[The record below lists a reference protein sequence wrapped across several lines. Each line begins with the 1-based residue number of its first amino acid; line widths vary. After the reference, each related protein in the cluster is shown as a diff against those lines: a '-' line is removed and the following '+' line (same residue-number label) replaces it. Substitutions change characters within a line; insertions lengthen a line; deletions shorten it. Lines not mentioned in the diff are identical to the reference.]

1 MKRLVVFPNDPVKDY
16 YQKGEIKPRYFNP
29 GEYFDEIHIVSLC
42 DGEIGEDK
50 VQELAGKAELKIYPV
65 GSFSLK
71 RPWTFWRLRQNVLKL
86 VSSIDPHVIRASN
99 PKLAGYLAAFCG
111 KKLEIPSVVS
121 LHSNPDELRTLRVD
135 TTLAKKVLEFVSK
148 RFFEPY
154 SISNAT
160 RTICVSQFL
169 TSYAARNG
177 AGNVEV
183 IYNRVY
189 GSQFYTQRNHGQMNS
204 RPRIL
209 SVGRLDLPKNQECLI
224 RAVQNLDAQL
234 ILIGNGTRYDYLR
247 KLTADLAISEKVTFI
262 RSVPH
267 SEIQRYYWEAD
278 VFAMSSFSEGFCI
291 PVLEAMASALPV
303 VVNNKEPLPEVLG
316 GTGIVIE
323 NTPKAFE
330 RAFQQLITS
339 SELRGGLGEKAR
351 KRAEE
356 LDGEIMEEKEAQLYR
371 TLVGARG

>member
-1 MKRLVVFPNDPVKDY
+1 
-16 YQKGEIKPRYFNP
+16 
-29 GEYFDEIHIVSLC
+29 
-42 DGEIGEDK
+42 
-50 VQELAGKAELKIYPV
+50 
-65 GSFSLK
+65 
-71 RPWTFWRLRQNVLKL
+71 
-86 VSSIDPHVIRASN
+86 
-99 PKLAGYLAAFCG
+99 
-111 KKLEIPSVVS
+111 
-121 LHSNPDELRTLRVD
+121 
-135 TTLAKKVLEFVSK
+135 
-148 RFFEPY
+148 
-154 SISNAT
+154 
-160 RTICVSQFL
+160 
-169 TSYAARNG
+169 
-177 AGNVEV
+177 VEV

-234 ILIGNGTRYDYLR
+234 ILIGDGTRYDYLK
-247 KLTADLAISEKVTFI
+247 KLTADLAISERVTFI

-316 GTGIVIE
+316 GTGIVVE

-330 RAFQQLITS
+330 RAFRQLITS
-339 SELRGGLGEKAR
+339 GELRGELGEKAR